1 MQAFRSFNFIDNFP
15 LTDSQL
21 HQFRDQV
28 AFRSLSPTS
37 VPDDHLLHVSKSF
50 LPEEDWTDIESIEGN
65 DLYTCKSLL
74 RSSSLKVRET
84 IVLKKL
90 CSASSENIRY
100 ISDERVIFSNCC
112 AAVFEERRIFE
123 KLQLNHL
130 SSINKIV

>member
-65 DLYTCKSLL
+65 DLYTCKSL

-100 ISDERVIFSNCC
+100 ISDERVIFLNCC